1 VPIPWDPEQVTWVW
15 VDALINYLSALTYAR
30 PGEDLR
36 ERYWPDVRHLI
47 GKDILRLH
55 CVLWPALLLAAGYT
69 LPKQVFVHGF
79 LLLDDRKIS
88 KTLGNVIDPLDLTG
102 VYGIDPV
109 RFWAARAVQFGQDGS
124 VSLDSLH
131 ERYEKELG
139 NDLGNLLSRTTAML
153 VKYRDGH
160 IPAAESLLETVSI
173 DELRTNVAER
183 LDVFDITGALDVIWD
198 LVRQLNKLVTDT
210 KPWELAK
217 DDANAAQLDR
227 VLYTLADGLRATAV
241 ALAAYLP
248 ETSPRI
254 LEALGQTDDLAWE
267 NVAVGKTVPTGGI
280 EAAQPLFP
288 RLEAPATAA

>member
-1 VPIPWDPEQVTWVW
+1 M
-15 VDALINYLSALTYAR
+15 
-30 PGEDLR
+30 
-36 ERYWPDVRHLI
+36 
-47 GKDILRLH
+47 
-55 CVLWPALLLAAGYT
+55 
-69 LPKQVFVHGF
+69 
-79 LLLDDRKIS
+79 
-88 KTLGNVIDPLDLTG
+88 IDPLDLVD
-102 VYGIDPV
+102 VYGVDPV
-109 RFWAARAVQFGQDGS
+109 RFWAARAVPFGQDGS

-139 NDLGNLLSRTTAML
+139 ERSRQPPVAHD
-153 VKYRDGH
+153 RDAGQVPRRAH
-160 IPAAESLLETVSI
+160 SRRGEPARDRRPSTSSA
-173 DELRTNVAER
+173 TNVAER

-227 VLYTLADGLRATAV
+227 VLYTLADGLRVTAV

-254 LEALGQTDDLAWE
+254 LEALGQPDDLAWE

>member
-1 VPIPWDPEQVTWVW
+1 
-15 VDALINYLSALTYAR
+15 
-30 PGEDLR
+30 
-36 ERYWPDVRHLI
+36 
-47 GKDILRLH
+47 
-55 CVLWPALLLAAGYT
+55 
-69 LPKQVFVHGF
+69 
-79 LLLDDRKIS
+79 
-88 KTLGNVIDPLDLTG
+88 VIDPLDLVG
-102 VYGIDPV
+102 IYGIDPV
-109 RFWAARAVQFGQDGS
+109 RFYVARAVSFGQDGS

-153 VKYRDGH
+153 VKYRDGR
-160 IPAAESLLETVSI
+160 IPPAESLLEPATL
-173 DELRTNVAER
+173 DELRATVAGK
-183 LDVFDITGALDVIWD
+183 LDVFDITGALDAIWD

-217 DDANAAQLDR
+217 DEANAAKLDR
-227 VLYTLADGLRATAV
+227 VLYTLADGLRAVAV

-254 LEALGQTDDLAWE
+254 LDALGQADDLAWE
-267 NVAVGKTVPTGGI
+267 SVAVGKTVPADGL

>member
-1 VPIPWDPEQVTWVW
+1 
-15 VDALINYLSALTYAR
+15 LINYLSALTYAS

-36 ERYWPDVRHLI
+36 ERYWPEVRHLI

-124 VSLDSLH
+124 VSLGSLH

-160 IPAAESLLETVSI
+160 IPAAESLLETATV

-183 LDVFDITGALDVIWD
+183 LDVFDVTGALDVIWD

-217 DDANAAQLDR
+217 DDADAAQLDR
-227 VLYTLADGLRATAV
+227 VLYTLADGLRVTAV

-248 ETSPRI
+248 ETAPRI
-254 LEALGQTDDLAWE
+254 LEALGQSDDLAWE
-267 NVAVGKTVPTGGI
+267 NVAVGKTVATGGV

>member
-1 VPIPWDPEQVTWVW
+1 
-15 VDALINYLSALTYAR
+15 
-30 PGEDLR
+30 
-36 ERYWPDVRHLI
+36 
-47 GKDILRLH
+47 
-55 CVLWPALLLAAGYT
+55 
-69 LPKQVFVHGF
+69 
-79 LLLDDRKIS
+79 
-88 KTLGNVIDPLDLTG
+88 
-102 VYGIDPV
+102 
-109 RFWAARAVQFGQDGS
+109 
-124 VSLDSLH
+124 
-131 ERYEKELG
+131 
-139 NDLGNLLSRTTAML
+139 M
-153 VKYRDGH
+153 
-160 IPAAESLLETVSI
+160 
-173 DELRTNVAER
+173 AER

-227 VLYTLADGLRATAV
+227 VLYTLADGLRVTAV

-254 LEALGQTDDLAWE
+254 LEALGQADDLAWE